1 MLYICVCVCRAGGG
15 EDLTSGLVL
24 QPGAGRALGPAE
36 GCAGGRAAWRRGRG
50 GAGGRQGEREGEREG
65 ETEGGRSLRAQ
76 AEPPFPFPGRRA
88 PSAFSC
94 GGGRWPRGAAAGGAG
109 PGTEERLNFLEV
121 EEPR

>member
-1 MLYICVCVCRAGGG
+1 MCVCVGREGERISPPASSYSPGQAGLWAPRRVARAGG
-15 EDLTSGLVL
+15 
-24 QPGAGRALGPAE
+24 QPGA
-36 GCAGGRAAWRRGRG
+36 AGGEGRGAGRERGR
-50 GAGGRQGEREGEREG
+50 QGEREG